1 MITKLEHYY
10 SKESIDSKRGQPNRQ
25 VPLLAEQGVDGLPEV
40 IKVFIVF
47 FMSIK
52 TLTSRDINSLFC
64 VYHHLH
70 MLRNHKFDQLMM
82 TMIKFIVLRLNIT
95 FLLFRE
101 RYGRDNVIMSDI
113 AKASWDVLQ
122 SGKSFSSLWR

>member
-10 SKESIDSKRGQPNRQ
+10 SKESIDSKRGQQNRQ
-25 VPLLAEQGVDGLPEV
+25 VPLLAEQAVDGLPEV

-95 FLLFRE
+95 A
-101 RYGRDNVIMSDI
+101 I
-113 AKASWDVLQ
+113 
-122 SGKSFSSLWR
+122 

>member
-95 FLLFRE
+95 FLLFRD

-122 SGKSFSSLWR
+122 SGKSFLSLWR